1 MSAIPKTKRL
11 PLIVLGAVVIILF
24 AGFAVAEGLGNPSVP
39 SGDVA
44 VVQDAP
50 AGLSPISKADFDRAL
65 LQTAASQSIKKIPA
79 PGSAQY
85 EQLKTGAMNSLL
97 DAVWIQGEAADL
109 GQTATPTEI
118 ASLLKQ
124 TISQNFKTPGEFAK
138 FRKQAHFTQA
148 DIRTRIRLQILS
160 NKIQA
165 KVLKGVPPVTSS
177 DISHYYDSNPTQFQ
191 QPASRDVRLV
201 LNKDKAKVEQAK
213 AALEKDSSDASW
225 KKVAA
230 QFSTDPS
237 SKSNGGL
244 RPSLTQGLVE
254 QPLDKEIFSA
264 QQGQISA
271 LVKTPLG
278 YYVFEVVKITPS
290 RTVPL
295 NRATR
300 AQIGNQL
307 NQGVQQAAFST
318 FVNNFGS
325 KWRARTF
332 CASGYLID
340 RCDNFPG
347 SAHPAT
353 APPDCYSANPP
364 KGKRPDACPAPV
376 AQVAPGIPG
385 SFIETTPG
393 QAPGTRRA
401 QRPVTPAVPTP
412 TAGGALGGGLPGAV
426 PTGGAPPTS
435 GGAPPTSAG
444 P

>member
-24 AGFAVAEGLGNPSVP
+24 AGFAIAEGLGNPSVP

-85 EQLKTGAMNSLL
+85 EQLKQGAMNSLL

-165 KVLKGVPPVTSS
+165 KVLKDLPKATNSQIE
-177 DISHYYDSNPTQFQ
+177 DYYNEAKSQFQ

-264 QQGQISA
+264 QQGQISE

-278 YYVFEVVKITPS
+278 YYVFEVEKITPS

-307 NQGVQQAAFST
+307 NQQAQQNAFSN
-318 FVNNFGS
+318 FVDDFGS

-332 CASGYLID
+332 CASDYLID

-353 APPDCYSANPP
+353 APPDCYSAHPP

-376 AQVAPGIPG
+376 AQIAP
-385 SFIETTPG
+385 
-393 QAPGTRRA
+393 ALPGTVSIVTPQGTRLP
-401 QRPVTPAVPTP
+401 QRPVPPAVPTP
-412 TAGGALGGGLPGAV
+412 TAAGALGGGLPGAV

-435 GGAPPTSAG
+435 GGAPPTSAA

>member
-1 MSAIPKTKRL
+1 VSAIPKPKRL
-11 PLIVLGAVVIILF
+11 PLIVLGAVVIVLF
-24 AGFAVAEGLGNPSVP
+24 AGFAVAEGLGSPSVP

-65 LQTAASQSIKKIPA
+65 QQTAASQSVKTIPK

-85 EQLKTGAMNSLL
+85 EQLKQGAMNSLL

-109 GQTATPTEI
+109 GVTATPTEI

-124 TISQNFKTPGEFAK
+124 TISQNFKTQAEFDK
-138 FRKQAHFTQA
+138 FKKQAGFNQA

-165 KVLKGVPPVTSS
+165 EVLKGLPKASS
-177 DISHYYDSNPTQFQ
+177 SQIEDYYKEAKTQFQ

-213 AALEKDSSDASW
+213 AALDTDSSDASW

-230 QFSTDPS
+230 EFSTDPS

-244 RPSLTQGLVE
+244 RPSLTEGLVE
-254 QPLDKEIFSA
+254 QPLDNEIVSA
-264 QQGQISA
+264 QQGQVSD
-271 LVKTPLG
+271 LVHTPLG
-278 YYVFEVVKITPS
+278 YYVFEVEKITPS

-307 NQGVQQAAFST
+307 NQQAQQNAFSN
-318 FVNNFGS
+318 FVDDFGS

-332 CASGYLID
+332 CASDFQID

-376 AQVAPGIPG
+376 AQIAPALPG
-385 SFIETTPG
+385 SVSIVTP
-393 QAPGTRRA
+393 QGTRLP
-401 QRPVTPAVPTP
+401 QRPVTPVAPTP
-412 TAGGALGGGLPGAV
+412 TTAGTLGGGLPGAV
-426 PTGGAPPTS
+426 PS
-435 GGAPPTSAG
+435 GGAPPTSAA